1 MYDNKLI
8 NILYCKYYRDTEEM
22 FVLHSD
28 CSNLFKKCQYCCSEE
43 STRNNDQTS
52 DSQQVQPTPEQP
64 STETLVDES
73 NVSTDSSEN
82 PTDDVVLN
90 NDQAPEQHLSST
102 TSSSSNPNDIEV
114 STNVPEKKK
123 QRDVDYI
130 AEEEAEEA
138 SVIKAATSSLIS
150 DEQEGGGVVAV
161 AEPKND
167 QLLINSVGI
176 GEKMENQLKE
186 QKDPIMGADLILL
199 DFDISLVHNQSR
211 VEALLLS
218 HTFIGCAFRSSS
230 KEENVTAIDDTVVNV
245 EYQGDNIVGC
255 FDSNGNHAF
264 ESSGG
269 QRRLYGAVYSVRKYQ
284 QLTDTETTYAVII
297 WIDAAVKDKAEIE
310 IASFDDYF
318 ELLNLS

>member
-1 MYDNKLI
+1 MYGNNLI

-28 CSNLFKKCQYCCSEE
+28 CSNLFKKCRYCCSEE

-73 NVSTDSSEN
+73 NFSTDSSEN

-130 AEEEAEEA
+130 AEEETEA

-150 DEQEGGGVVAV
+150 DEQEGDGVIAV

-230 KEENVTAIDDTVVNV
+230 KEENLTAIDDTVVNV

-264 ESSGG
+264 ESLGG

>member
-1 MYDNKLI
+1 MYGNNLI
-8 NILYCKYYRDTEEM
+8 NILYCKYYRDTEEI

-28 CSNLFKKCQYCCSEE
+28 CSNLFKKCRYCCSEE

-73 NVSTDSSEN
+73 NFSTDSSEN

-102 TSSSSNPNDIEV
+102 TSSSSSNPNDIEV

-130 AEEEAEEA
+130 AEEETEA

-150 DEQEGGGVVAV
+150 DEQEGDGVIAV

-211 VEALLLS
+211 VEALL
-218 HTFIGCAFRSSS
+218 
-230 KEENVTAIDDTVVNV
+230 
-245 EYQGDNIVGC
+245 
-255 FDSNGNHAF
+255 
-264 ESSGG
+264 
-269 QRRLYGAVYSVRKYQ
+269 
-284 QLTDTETTYAVII
+284 
-297 WIDAAVKDKAEIE
+297 
-310 IASFDDYF
+310 
-318 ELLNLS
+318 

>member
-28 CSNLFKKCQYCCSEE
+28 CSNLFKKCRYCCSEE

-114 STNVPEKKK
+114 STNVPEKS
-123 QRDVDYI
+123 DVDYI

-138 SVIKAATSSLIS
+138 SVISSTFKSNVYWICIS
-150 DEQEGGGVVAV
+150 
-161 AEPKND
+161 
-167 QLLINSVGI
+167 II
-176 GEKMENQLKE
+176 
-186 QKDPIMGADLILL
+186 
-199 DFDISLVHNQSR
+199 
-211 VEALLLS
+211 
-218 HTFIGCAFRSSS
+218 
-230 KEENVTAIDDTVVNV
+230 
-245 EYQGDNIVGC
+245 
-255 FDSNGNHAF
+255 F
-264 ESSGG
+264 E
-269 QRRLYGAVYSVRKYQ
+269 RRKRYC
-284 QLTDTETTYAVII
+284 
-297 WIDAAVKDKAEIE
+297 
-310 IASFDDYF
+310 
-318 ELLNLS
+318 N

>member
-1 MYDNKLI
+1 MYGNNLI

-28 CSNLFKKCQYCCSEE
+28 CSNLFKKCRYCCSEE
-43 STRNNDQTS
+43 PTRNNDQTS

-73 NVSTDSSEN
+73 NFSTDSSEN

-123 QRDVDYI
+123 QGDVDYI
-130 AEEEAEEA
+130 AEEETEA

-150 DEQEGGGVVAV
+150 DEQEGDGVIAV

-230 KEENVTAIDDTVVNV
+230 KEENLTAIDDTVVNV

-297 WIDAAVKDKAEIE
+297 WIDAAVKNKAEIE